1 MASSYNLLSLSSK
14 SALSINTTNTRSK
27 IIDIEVP
34 QQKFFVLI
42 PGKPII
48 FRPGAV
54 EFQTYTVPA
63 TVPTEFDLTALAD
76 APAKPPDNF
85 IPTWPSIDG
94 YTFKV
99 YINLNGTPSGPWTR
113 ATINAVNWS
122 TKVLTIALPSTLV
135 DGTGATHTI
144 ASGDVI
150 NIRVS
155 YAFTSGNLEFTR
167 ELPDNAVQRLA
178 RTFYTA
184 NPGGLNQVD
193 QYGYAK
199 ITLPT
204 TVWLTDFCHLRAY
217 LNAPVYFDIGQKDS
231 VTDTTYDLSMVT
243 TKIELPVRL
252 ETMEAVQAAYS
263 SRQQIP
269 GVPVKY
275 PTLYGR
281 LVAELA
287 GIEPPITLPL

>member
-14 SALSINTTNTRSK
+14 SAFTINTPNTRSK

-34 QQKFFVLI
+34 QQKFLWLF

-63 TVPTEFDLTALAD
+63 TVPTEFDLTALTD
-76 APAKPPDNF
+76 APAKPPDDF
-85 IPTWPSIDG
+85 IPTWPSTDG

-99 YINLNGTPSGPWTR
+99 FINLNGTPSGPWTR

-122 TKVLTIALPSTLV
+122 TKVLTIALPATLV
-135 DGTGATHTI
+135 DGSGATHTI

-150 NIRVS
+150 NVRVS
-155 YAFTSGNLEFTR
+155 YAFTSGNLQFTR
-167 ELPDNAVQRLA
+167 ELPDNAMQTLQQV
-178 RTFYTA
+178 FYTA
-184 NPGGLNQVD
+184 NPGGLNQID
-193 QYGYAK
+193 QYGYSK
-199 ITLPT
+199 IVLPT
-204 TVWLTDFCHLRAY
+204 TVWLTDFCHLRVY

-231 VTDTTYDLSMVT
+231 TTDTTYDLSMVT
-243 TKIELPVRL
+243 TKIELPVELRPL
-252 ETMEAVQAAYS
+252 GEAQAEYAA
-263 SRQQIP
+263 RWRAP
-269 GVPVKY
+269 GATVKY
-275 PTLYGR
+275 PTLYSR

-287 GIEPPITLPL
+287 GFEPPISLPV